1 MVLHDYVTAEITY
14 STAHLLQ
21 EVLTLGYFVWWA
33 CASFNM
39 KALVAAALG
48 LHWRNVMVMLHEVML
63 RLCYG
68 FIMVLLWLLLWLL
81 SQPGERLWYGYRA
94 RQARINLSAVPW
106 LLESPSSL
114 SCPLAYPGFSKQCKQ
129 CEQRDNQCRNRIS
142 NTGGNELDTTEA
154 T

>member
-81 SQPGERLWYGYRA
+81 SQPGERL
-94 RQARINLSAVPW
+94 
-106 LLESPSSL
+106 
-114 SCPLAYPGFSKQCKQ
+114 
-129 CEQRDNQCRNRIS
+129 
-142 NTGGNELDTTEA
+142 
-154 T
+154 